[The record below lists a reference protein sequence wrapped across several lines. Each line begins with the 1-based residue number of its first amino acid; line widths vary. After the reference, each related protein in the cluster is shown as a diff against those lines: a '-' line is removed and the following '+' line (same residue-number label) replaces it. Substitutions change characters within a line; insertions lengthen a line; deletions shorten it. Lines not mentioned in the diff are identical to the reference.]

1 MNELSLSE
9 ASPADPPDP
18 DAPHPLLK
26 WSDERLGLG
35 VPVMDGYHQEFLS
48 ILTALT
54 TMPDGVFVALL
65 KELVRH
71 THEHFSQEEKLM
83 RETGY
88 AALQEHLDEHRRVL
102 GELEAMLARAERGRM
117 RMPREFIKNH
127 MPEWFQLHLVTM
139 DSSLAQH
146 LKIKLNLD

>member
-1 MNELSLSE
+1 MNELSLSDTME
-9 ASPADPPDP
+9 T
-18 DAPHPLLK
+18 DAPHPLLR
-26 WSDERLGLG
+26 WSAERVGLG

-48 ILTALT
+48 ILSALS

-71 THEHFSQEEKLM
+71 THEHFAQEEKLM

-88 AALQEHLDEHRRVL
+88 GALREHMEEHRRVL
-102 GELEAMLARAERGRM
+102 ADLESMLQRAESGRM
-117 RMPREFIKNH
+117 RLPREFIKNH

-139 DSSLAQH
+139 DSALAQH
-146 LKIKLNLD
+146 LKVSLNLE